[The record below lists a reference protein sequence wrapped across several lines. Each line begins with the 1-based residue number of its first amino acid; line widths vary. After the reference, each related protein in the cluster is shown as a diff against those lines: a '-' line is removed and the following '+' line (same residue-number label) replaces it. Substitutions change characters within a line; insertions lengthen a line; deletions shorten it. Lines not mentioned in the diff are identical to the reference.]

1 MKWITYNI
9 MALAFLSAGMYLFH
23 KGSHNWG
30 WLVFLSVISA
40 VTPSVKP
47 DNKSEVTKSEEPK
60 KDLHQEL
67 QERANE
73 NNN

>member
-1 MKWITYNI
+1 MKLITYNI
-9 MALAFLSAGMYLFH
+9 MALAFLGSAMYLH
-23 KGSHNWG
+23 HSGSHQWG
-30 WLVFLSVISA
+30 WLVFLSLISA
-40 VTPSVKP
+40 VSPTTQ
-47 DNKSEVTKSEEPK
+47 KSDKVVTKEEDPK